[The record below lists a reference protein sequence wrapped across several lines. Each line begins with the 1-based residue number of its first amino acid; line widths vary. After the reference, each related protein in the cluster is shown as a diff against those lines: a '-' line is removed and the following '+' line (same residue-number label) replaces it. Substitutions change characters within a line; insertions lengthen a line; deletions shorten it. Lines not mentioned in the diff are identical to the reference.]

1 MWIWNLKNKGVKMK
15 KDIDKEIV
23 EWSIQTFPDLTME
36 KQLVK
41 LSHEIDEVF
50 QTKREGNDDDVI
62 YELADVYIVSRILA
76 DRFDNSIGRYF
87 IGLLTENPTQ
97 RAMEAVEAKMK
108 KNKARVWEKVAD
120 GTYHHV
126 ETKN

>member
-1 MWIWNLKNKGVKMK
+1 MK

-23 EWSIQTFPDLTME
+23 EWSIQTFPDLTVE

-50 QTKREGNDDDVI
+50 QAKREGNDDDVI

-108 KNKARVWEKVAD
+108 KNKARVWEKVSD